1 MMSRKAVKIV
11 VYLIIG
17 VMLATTVTCA
27 IAYL

>member
-1 MMSRKAVKIV
+1 MMGKKAVKVV